1 MLLSSTQKNQR
12 VEQRIVKR
20 TNSNALA
27 TLVTLLF
34 SKELSVIHLSRLL
47 TMLLLS
53 GRTKIGDKQNFE
65 FSIA

>member
-47 TMLLLS
+47 KMLLLS

>member
-1 MLLSSTQKNQR
+1 MN
-12 VEQRIVKR
+12 R

-34 SKELSVIHLSRLL
+34 SKELSAIHLSRLL

>member
-1 MLLSSTQKNQR
+1 M
-12 VEQRIVKR
+12 KR

-34 SKELSVIHLSRLL
+34 SKELSAIHLSRLL
-47 TMLLLS
+47 KMLLLS